1 MIVLIGGPP
10 RVGKTQ
16 LAQLVCARDAIPF
29 ASTDAVREVVN
40 VADPGF
46 GQMPWRDLDAA
57 RAHAD
62 RFFPF
67 LDAFVSEYDLPNRR
81 FVVEGVEFLP
91 QQAAQLGMARS
102 LRCCFLGLSECSV
115 DALELDG
122 AGNWMW
128 DTAPT
133 ERPGIA
139 ADIVELSRWLQAEC
153 DQLGLPFVDMVGD
166 RTVALE
172 RAYAVLMGAS
182 GWASGARAG

>member
-16 LAQLVCARDAIPF
+16 LAQLVCARDAIPY

-40 VADPGF
+40 VADPAF

-57 RAHAD
+57 RSHAD
-62 RFFPF
+62 RFVPF

-91 QQAAQLGMARS
+91 QQAARLGMTRS

-115 DALELDG
+115 EALEVDQ
-122 AGNWMW
+122 AGNWIW
-128 DTAPT
+128 DVPPAD
-133 ERPGIA
+133 RPGIA
-139 ADIVELSRWLQAEC
+139 ADIVELSRWMQAAC
-153 DQLGLPFVDMVGD
+153 GRLGLPFVDMAGD
-166 RTVALE
+166 RAAALD
-172 RAYAVLMGAS
+172 RAYSVVMDVS
-182 GWASGARAG
+182 GWAGPL